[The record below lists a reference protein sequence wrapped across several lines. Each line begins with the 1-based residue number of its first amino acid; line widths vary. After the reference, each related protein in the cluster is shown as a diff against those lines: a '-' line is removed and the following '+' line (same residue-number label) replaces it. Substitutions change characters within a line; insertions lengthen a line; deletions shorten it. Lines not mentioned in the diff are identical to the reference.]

1 MADRRVMCPVEDG
14 PEAPTREVN
23 AFRVVPDTGRS
34 YLLDFISYSP
44 ALLRAE
50 VVQRVRIHD
59 DLLEAVRN
67 RLNSE
72 LMEMPAQGISIS
84 WPDGLEVS

>member
-1 MADRRVMCPVEDG
+1 MVDRRMICPVEEG

-23 AFRVVPDTGRS
+23 AFRVIPDTGRS
-34 YLLDFISYSP
+34 YLLDFIYYSP

-67 RLNSE
+67 RLDSE
-72 LMEMPAQGISIS
+72 LMEMPMSGISIS
-84 WPDGLEVS
+84 WPDGQEVG